1 MGSKSRIAKDIVPI
15 IQDKIDKNEITTY
28 IEPFCGGCNIID
40 KIKCEKKIASDN
52 NPYLIDLFKN
62 KEHLSELPNIVTK
75 DLYSDCRKAYY
86 AADFTDYPQW
96 YIGAIGFFASYSG
109 RFYDGGFNGQGFLDG
124 RSKRNYYDEAKRNFI
139 KQMPDLTGIDFISG
153 DYKELYT
160 DYENCLFYCDIPYK
174 GTKQYNTSLNFDYD
188 RFWSWADLMSE
199 KNIVLVSEYQ
209 APDEWKV
216 LWQKELAKTM
226 NHGNNVTG
234 IEKLFEKEKVCQN
247 I

>member
-15 IQDKIDKNEITTY
+15 IQDKIDKHKIMTY

-40 KIKCEKKIASDN
+40 KIECDKKIASDN
-52 NPYLIDLFKN
+52 NPYLIELFKN
-62 KEHLSELPNIVTK
+62 RELLSELPDVVTK
-75 DLYSDCRKAYY
+75 DLYNDCRKAYY

-139 KQMPDLTGIDFISG
+139 KQTSDLLGIDFLCG
-153 DYKELYT
+153 DYKKLYT
-160 DYENCLFYCDIPYK
+160 GYENCLFYCDIPYN

-188 RFWSWADLMSE
+188 RFWSWASLMSE

-209 APDEWKV
+209 APDEWEV
-216 LWQKELAKTM
+216 IWQKELAKTM

-234 IEKLFEKEKVCQN
+234 TEKLFEKEK
-247 I
+247 